1 MVIQVGQV
9 NTFYVLSKM
18 VKINLF
24 DFEDFLVVE
33 LDSQLNFHHHSY
45 EINLYSQTYSDKIFV
60 FFF

>member
-45 EINLYSQTYSDKIFV
+45 EINRLL
-60 FFF
+60 

>member
-18 VKINLF
+18 VKINSF
-24 DFEDFLVVE
+24 DFEEFLVVE

-45 EINLYSQTYSDKIFV
+45 EINRLL
-60 FFF
+60 